1 MQGGVALSHGRIAR
15 AGVLPVLAVVGL
27 VLSACTTTDL
37 APSTSG
43 PPAPPLVAITVADL
57 PGNWGLASYRNDADK
72 ARTEKE
78 AKSACGNPYQIG
90 TGPNGGVTMHL
101 PDQAQPTEVFIKVA
115 KSGQVFIG
123 PKGDAGTRVDRL
135 VMSFDNGVLV
145 TEWMDP
151 SARERYGTMMFVR
164 CTKKA

>member
-1 MQGGVALSHGRIAR
+1 MRVGVASSRGRSAR
-15 AGVLPVLAVVGL
+15 AGIPALAVLGGL
-27 VLSACTTTDL
+27 LSACTTTDL
-37 APSTSG
+37 TPPTSA
-43 PPAPPLVAITVADL
+43 PPAQPLVAITVADL
-57 PGNWGLASYRNDADK
+57 PGNWGLASYRNDADR

-78 AKSACGNPYQIG
+78 AKAACSNPYQIG

-151 SARERYGTMMFVR
+151 SARERYGTMVFVR